1 MNIIEAKNLSY
12 SYDGE
17 TKALDNLSV
26 SFEKGC
32 VTAVLGGN
40 GAGKSTLFLS
50 LDGII
55 KPDGGEVLINGEP
68 IIYKK
73 KELNEL
79 KRKIGIVFQDPDD
92 QLFSASV
99 YEDISFGAVNMGL
112 APEEVTR
119 RVDAAME
126 LVGITHLK
134 DKPTHA
140 LSFGQKKRAAVAGII
155 VMEPEVIILDEPTA
169 GLDPSGVSSLMHLL
183 EKIRTERG
191 CTIIMSTHEIDIV
204 PIYADRL
211 YVMDKGRIIAGGT
224 PEEVFSNPDLLREN
238 NLRLPRISHLL
249 EILKKRDGFDVDFSA
264 GTISA
269 AREEIKNAVYHNGR
283 EKI

>member
-1 MNIIEAKNLSY
+1 MNIIETKNLSY

-17 TKALDNLSV
+17 TAALDGLNMT
-26 SFEKGC
+26 FRRGG

-40 GAGKSTLFLS
+40 GAGKSTLFLC

-55 KPDGGEVLINGEP
+55 KPDGGEVIINGEP
-68 IIYKK
+68 IVYKK
-73 KELNEL
+73 KSLNEL

-112 APEEVTR
+112 PPDEVSR

-140 LSFGQKKRAAVAGII
+140 LSFGQKKRVAVAGVI
-155 VMEPEVIILDEPTA
+155 VMEPEVIVLDEPTA
-169 GLDPSGVSSLMHLL
+169 GLDPSGVSGLMHLL
-183 EKIRTERG
+183 ERVRKERG
-191 CTIIMSTHEIDIV
+191 CTIILSTHEIDIV

-211 YVMDKGRIIAGGT
+211 YVMDSGRVIAEGT
-224 PEEVFSNPDLLREN
+224 PEEVFSNPQLLREN
-238 NLRLPRISHLL
+238 KLRLPRISHLL
-249 EILKKRDGFDVDFSA
+249 EVLQKHDGLDVDFSA
-264 GTISA
+264 GTVSSA
-269 AREEIKNAVYHNGR
+269 RAEIKKALGDKL
-283 EKI
+283 EI

>member
-1 MNIIEAKNLSY
+1 MNIIETKNLSY

-17 TKALDNLSV
+17 TAALDGLNMT
-26 SFEKGC
+26 FRRGG

-40 GAGKSTLFLS
+40 GAGKSTLFLC

-55 KPDGGEVLINGEP
+55 KPDGGEVIINGEP
-68 IIYKK
+68 IVYKK
-73 KELNEL
+73 KILNEL

-99 YEDISFGAVNMGL
+99 YEDVSFGAVNMGL
-112 APEEVTR
+112 PPDEVSR

-140 LSFGQKKRAAVAGII
+140 LSFGQKKRVAVAGVI
-155 VMEPEVIILDEPTA
+155 VMEPEVIVLDEPTA
-169 GLDPSGVSSLMHLL
+169 GLDPSGVSGLMHLL
-183 EKIRTERG
+183 ERVRKERG
-191 CTIIMSTHEIDIV
+191 CTIILSTHEIDIV

-211 YVMDKGRIIAGGT
+211 YVMDSGRVVADGT
-224 PEEVFSNPDLLREN
+224 PEEVFSNPQLLREN
-238 NLRLPRISHLL
+238 KLRLPRISHLL
-249 EILKKRDGFDVDFSA
+249 EVLQKHDGLDVDFSA
-264 GTISA
+264 GTVST
-269 AREEIKNAVYHNGR
+269 ARAEIKKALGNKSEV
-283 EKI
+283 